1 MTLVLDAVYC
11 RSHSEALPGEY
22 VQLVVRDNGRGIDK
36 ETIKS
41 IFEPFFTTKPM
52 TESSGFGL
60 STVYGI
66 VRQNN
71 GFIEVF
77 SRDGEG
83 TTFAIYIPR
92 CCVEVPG
99 SSPATESVEEL
110 VEGETILSS

>member
-1 MTLVLDAVYC
+1 
-11 RSHSEALPGEY
+11 
-22 VQLVVRDNGRGIDK
+22 
-36 ETIKS
+36 
-41 IFEPFFTTKPM
+41 M